1 MGPAGGLKELLST
14 HRRIANRYLPEV
26 PAGKTDLS
34 TVAAGELP
42 GRHLIAD
49 FSGAEN
55 LDDVARI
62 EAAFTRAIA
71 AAGATLLG
79 MSFHVFSPG
88 GGVTGTASLAESH
101 ISIHTWP
108 ENAYAALDIFMCG
121 VCDPLNALPALIE
134 AFTPALIELRQIIRD
149 TATDTL
155 AEAQ

>member
-1 MGPAGGLKELLST
+1 VGSAGGLKELLST
-14 HRRIANRYLPEV
+14 HRKFANCYLPEV
-26 PAGKTDLS
+26 PVGKREPLS
-34 TVAAGELP
+34 VTAGELP
-42 GRHLIAD
+42 GRHVIAD
-49 FSGAEN
+49 FSGAAN
-55 LDDVARI
+55 LDDIVCI

-71 AAGATLLG
+71 AAGATLLS

-149 TATDTL
+149 TAIDTL

>member
-1 MGPAGGLKELLST
+1 MGRSSGLKDLLST
-14 HRRIANRYLPEV
+14 HRKFANHYFPEI
-26 PAGKTDLS
+26 PAGKRASSMT
-34 TVAAGELP
+34 AGELP
-42 GRHLIAD
+42 GRHIIAD

-62 EAAFTRAIA
+62 EAAFASAIA
-71 AAGATLLG
+71 AAGATLLS

-134 AFTPALIELRQIIRD
+134 AFTPSLIELRQIVRD
-149 TATDTL
+149 TAETL